1 MNSFLINSTFLNTVS
16 KLRKHF
22 DNTQVS
28 EIRITSTTIECYN
41 KDGQNDIRIKD
52 VSDRPLKE
60 IVRDKWEDRVVY
72 IRNKIQKFPEEVFK
86 YVWKSA
92 KRVYK
97 LYKTRG
103 VHNLLTVQHT
113 TTNTLNK
120 LSVND
125 YSLLLSEAHKVRE
138 EELNMFLGL
147 FTPFAEAQASL
158 ISFAEAQ
165 V

>member
-1 MNSFLINSTFLNTVS
+1 MVKI
-16 KLRKHF
+16 
-22 DNTQVS
+22 
-28 EIRITSTTIECYN
+28 
-41 KDGQNDIRIKD
+41 IKD
-52 VSDRPLKE
+52 ISDRPLKE
-60 IVRDKWEDRVVY
+60 IVEDKWEDRVVY
-72 IRNKIQKFPEEVFK
+72 IRNKIRKSYLDQISLLEYYYFLGEHLEEKRWSRNSRCFIKEKFSKEAFK

-92 KRVYK
+92 KKVYK
-97 LYKTRG
+97 LYKTQG

-138 EELNMFLGL
+138 EELNMFLDL

>member
-1 MNSFLINSTFLNTVS
+1 EHLEERRWSGNSRCFIKEKF
-16 KLRKHF
+16 
-22 DNTQVS
+22 S
-28 EIRITSTTIECYN
+28 EEA
-41 KDGQNDIRIKD
+41 
-52 VSDRPLKE
+52 
-60 IVRDKWEDRVVY
+60 
-72 IRNKIQKFPEEVFK
+72 FK

-103 VHNLLTVQHT
+103 VHNLLTVQYT

-125 YSLLLSEAHKVRE
+125 YLLLLSEAHKVCE

-147 FTPFAEAQASL
+147 FTPFAKAQASL

-165 V
+165 